1 VSADST
7 EVFER
12 DVSDRRRLELQ
23 FALLREDFDLWFDQT
38 LRLGGLS
45 TDPGRADWSVLDVG
59 CGEGLFTREIVR
71 RYPHARAVGIDVD
84 ADAIATA
91 SARGAAEANLQFLVH
106 DVRQPPPAS
115 VAAGSVAAG
124 SLGAGAGFD
133 VVVMWLVLPYLADR
147 RTALANLAAV
157 LRPGGVVL
165 LGNVP
170 DEAVGLDH
178 PAAAGLLA
186 AGRQLVAR
194 LGLAGLEEGLEPL
207 LREAGFHDITTE
219 VLRYPLGGATR
230 HGQRWHAYLL
240 TNMSTAKQPI
250 VNVFGLMDEAEYDRR
265 FQRLAAESVLR
276 LSGEVRFL
284 VTLARHR

>member
-1 VSADST
+1 MDGGTASDTGAVSADST

-12 DVSDRRRLELQ
+12 DVSERRRLELQ
-23 FALLREDFDLWFDQT
+23 FALLREYFDLWFDQT

-91 SARGAAEANLQFLVH
+91 SARSAAEANLRFLVH
-106 DVRQPPPAS
+106 DVRQPPPA
-115 VAAGSVAAG
+115 SVAAG

-157 LRPGGVVL
+157 RRPGGVVL
-165 LGNVP
+165 L
-170 DEAVGLDH
+170 
-178 PAAAGLLA
+178 
-186 AGRQLVAR
+186 
-194 LGLAGLEEGLEPL
+194 
-207 LREAGFHDITTE
+207 
-219 VLRYPLGGATR
+219 
-230 HGQRWHAYLL
+230 
-240 TNMSTAKQPI
+240 
-250 VNVFGLMDEAEYDRR
+250 
-265 FQRLAAESVLR
+265 
-276 LSGEVRFL
+276 
-284 VTLARHR
+284 